1 MKAYKLFRIKNGNL
15 YPLYIYA
22 NESLPINKWI
32 EAKVGEISPDGNHV
46 KSKGLGNLALRPGFH
61 LVSLPFA
68 DHIGKRQEDGTL
80 AQSNDTVWC
89 EVEYSDSIDYTEQV
103 KVYKKDGTVN
113 HVKSCMKEIPVNG
126 YYVYKTN
133 PNAKC
138 DWLIAGSIKINRILS
153 NEEVENICSEN
164 GLVAQKIA

>member
-1 MKAYKLFRIKNGNL
+1 MKAYKLFRIKNNEL

-22 NESLPINKWI
+22 NESLPMGVWLD
-32 EAKVGEISPDGNHV
+32 AKVGEISKDGKHV
-46 KSKGLGNLALRPGFH
+46 KSKGLGDLALRPGFH
-61 LVSLPFA
+61 LTEFPLA
-68 DHIGKRQEDGTL
+68 DHIGKRQPDGTL
-80 AQSNDTVWC
+80 AQARDTVWC
-89 EVEYSDSIDYTEQV
+89 EVEFSDTIDYTEKV

-113 HVKSCMKEIPVNG
+113 AVKSCMKEIPVNG

-153 NEEVENICSEN
+153 NEEVENICREN